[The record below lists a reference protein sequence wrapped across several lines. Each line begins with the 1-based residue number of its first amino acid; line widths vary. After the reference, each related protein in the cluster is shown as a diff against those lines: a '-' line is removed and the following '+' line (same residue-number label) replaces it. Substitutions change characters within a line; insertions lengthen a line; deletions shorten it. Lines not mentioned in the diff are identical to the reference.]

1 MGSDLGYKHYGNVCG
16 NPNRLGHRSV
26 TYSAQA
32 SGLGTGPV
40 CPAPTRSSL
49 VAERWL
55 DVQSGPCNAATTA
68 RCCTLC
74 AIRCT
79 LYAVRCALYA
89 DRRCS
94 RRTRLQEEENLE
106 KRDMVNMF
114 SRDLQAKPPQLA
126 ASAGRCPTLRKAER

>member
-1 MGSDLGYKHYGNVCG
+1 MLVDTKARGVNCMGSDLGYKHNGNMCG

-40 CPAPTRSSL
+40 CPVPTRLSL

-68 RCCTLC
+68 RCCTL
-74 AIRCT
+74 
-79 LYAVRCALYA
+79 YAVRYTLTAI
-89 DRRCS
+89 S
-94 RRTRLQEEENLE
+94 RRARLQEEENL
-106 KRDMVNMF
+106 
-114 SRDLQAKPPQLA
+114 
-126 ASAGRCPTLRKAER
+126 

>member
-40 CPAPTRSSL
+40 CPAPMRSSL

-55 DVQSGPCNAATTA
+55 DVHQALATLLL
-68 RCCTLC
+68 RLD
-74 AIRCT
+74 
-79 LYAVRCALYA
+79 AVRCALYA

-94 RRTRLQEEENLE
+94 RRTRLREEENLE
-106 KRDMVNMF
+106 KGNVVNMF
-114 SRDLQAKPPQLA
+114 SRDLRTKPPRLA
-126 ASAGRCPTLRKAER
+126 ALAEGCPALRKTERWRA

>member
-1 MGSDLGYKHYGNVCG
+1 MLVDTKARGVNCMGSDLGYKHNGNMCG

-40 CPAPTRSSL
+40 CPVPTRLSL

-68 RCCTLC
+68 RCCTLY
-74 AIRCT
+74 AVRCT
-79 LYAVRCALYA
+79 LYDVRHTLTAVI
-89 DRRCS
+89 
-94 RRTRLQEEENLE
+94 
-106 KRDMVNMF
+106 
-114 SRDLQAKPPQLA
+114 
-126 ASAGRCPTLRKAER
+126 

>member
-40 CPAPTRSSL
+40 CPAPTCSSL

-68 RCCTLC
+68 N
-74 AIRCT
+74 
-79 LYAVRCALYA
+79 
-89 DRRCS
+89 RRYS
-94 RRTRLQEEENLE
+94 RRARLQEEENLE

-126 ASAGRCPTLRKAER
+126 ALAEGCLTLRKAER